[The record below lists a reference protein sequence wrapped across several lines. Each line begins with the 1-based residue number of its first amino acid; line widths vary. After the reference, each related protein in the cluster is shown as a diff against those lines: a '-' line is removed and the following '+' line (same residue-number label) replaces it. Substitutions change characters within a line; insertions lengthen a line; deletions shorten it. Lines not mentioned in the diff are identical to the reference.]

1 MTHWRESLEGDPLSW
16 LLEEG
21 DPGPRHLALVQLL
34 DRPVDDPEVVTARA
48 AAMEA
53 DPIAS
58 ILEAQHPE
66 GWWVQPGH
74 GYAPKYDGTVW
85 NLIFLDQL
93 GADGG
98 DERIRRACEH
108 VLEWSRAAGGGFG
121 AGALRD
127 GHAAPSATIHCL
139 TGNLLRALL
148 GFGYLEDERV
158 RESLAW
164 QAAVI
169 TGGEVE
175 RWYASTP
182 GPGFACGANSGR
194 PCAWGAVKALL
205 ALVRVP
211 AERRGRT
218 ESAALRVAIDFL
230 LSRDPAVADYPTPE
244 YAARPS
250 GSWFRL
256 GFPTGYITDVLQN
269 LEALCEAGLAADH
282 RLDAAFD
289 WLLAK
294 QDSSGR
300 WANERPLEG
309 KMVRDIDRRGQ
320 ASKWIT
326 LRACRVLKARAGE
339 IR

>member
-1 MTHWRESLEGDPLSW
+1 MSDWREDLNGDPLPW

-21 DPGPRHLALVQLL
+21 DPAPRHLALTQLL
-34 DRPVDDPEVVTARA
+34 GRPDDDPEIVTARA
-48 AAMEA
+48 AAMSA

-58 ILEAQHPE
+58 ILAAQHPE

-74 GYAPKYDGTVW
+74 GYAPKYRGTVW
-85 NLIFLDQL
+85 NLIFLDQM

-108 VLEWSRAAGGGFG
+108 VLKWSQAPGAGFG
-121 AGALRD
+121 VTARKD
-127 GHAAPSATIHCL
+127 GRAAPSGVVHCL
-139 TGNLLRALL
+139 NGNLLRTLL
-148 GFGYLEDERV
+148 GFGYLDDDRV

-164 QAAVI
+164 QAAAV
-169 TGGEVE
+169 TGEGMA
-175 RWYASTP
+175 RWYGSTP
-182 GPGFACGANSGR
+182 GPGFACGYNNGR

-205 ALVRVP
+205 ALARVP
-211 AERRGRT
+211 ANRRGPA
-218 ESAALRVAIDFL
+218 ESAALRAATEFL
-230 LSRDPAVADYPTPE
+230 LSRDPAVADYPTGGQTE
-244 YAARPS
+244 KPS

-269 LEALCEAGLAADH
+269 LEALCEAGRAADH

-309 KMVRDIDRRGQ
+309 RMVRDIDRQGQ

-326 LRACRVLKARAGE
+326 LRACGVLKARADE
-339 IR
+339 SR